1 VRYRPLWSK
10 DESVADYFGLIG
22 WRSDFDP
29 VTCRGSC
36 EKPKK
41 RRSRAQSPR
50 RKTSSRRNS
59 SPAKLL
65 YEIAMRCDFPSADS
79 LMLSPLATDPAGLRE
94 HQSQG
99 QTCVSATVAI
109 AAAHWILEQ

>member
-1 VRYRPLWSK
+1 MRYRPLRSK
-10 DESVADYFGLIG
+10 YESVADYLRLVG
-22 WRSDFDP
+22 WCSDFDP
-29 VTCRGSC
+29 VTRRGSC
-36 EKPKK
+36 EKPKN
-41 RRSRAQSPR
+41 RLSRVQSPR
-50 RKTSSRRNS
+50 RKNFQPENS

-65 YEIAMRCDFPSADS
+65 YEIAIRCDFPSADS